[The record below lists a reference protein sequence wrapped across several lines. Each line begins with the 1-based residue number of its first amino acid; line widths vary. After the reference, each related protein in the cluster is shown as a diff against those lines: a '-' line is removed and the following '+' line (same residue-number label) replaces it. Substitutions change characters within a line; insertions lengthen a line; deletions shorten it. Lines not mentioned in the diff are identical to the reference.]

1 MVKVWNKVVHLF
13 GVAHCDETDGES
25 IKHANAWLERRKRF
39 LDRRCGQLAT
49 SDAEPTSNQAKN
61 SSSAA
66 TKREKLDRQSRNKR
80 HQPPRMVSESKNAN
94 IIDNN
99 KDARLSEIVF
109 RDDTGDDGQNNHH
122 QLSQFKSASAS
133 TTAADDI
140 TTTTINNNITTK
152 TTTTTTTTN
161 TKAPTITRTTSDT
174 AIHHTTVKPQYL
186 QHFDED
192 KLSQGSHDLTDF
204 EAQESVVKLVNDV
217 LSRNEPK
224 RAFGMGLVGNLLSRK
239 FRKDLTYAQLNAIY
253 SFNDHRPF
261 FTYWVTTVQILIMII
276 TLFTYGFGP
285 FGLSETLDK
294 RSVLVSSLSYQT
306 ASYLEQDN
314 IWLGPR
320 AADLIHLGAKF
331 TPCMRRD
338 SLIYKEIIQDREEEK
353 LTGCCVRNHDPACIQ
368 TKKEACTS
376 TWLSWNESTVDDAPM
391 FTPTQKR
398 RISGP
403 VCGQDPRYCLRPAS
417 KHPHEWPD
425 DITRW
430 PICHET
436 VKSTKALHHTSCEV
450 AARPC
455 CYGIHGQCQIIT
467 SQHCQFLRGTFHPEA
482 TLCSQVSCMEDVCG
496 MVPFYASDYPDQFYR
511 LFTALFLHAGLIHLS
526 FTVVL
531 QYYIMRDIE
540 RLLGSTRMA
549 IIYILPGIAGY
560 LASATFVPYHTQV
573 GPSGGQFALLACLMA
588 ETINSW
594 KLLDNPMS
602 SLWSLISIAFG
613 LFILGLLPWI
623 DNYAHIFG
631 FLVGLMLSL
640 ALTPYLT
647 PFNDA
652 YSRRKKV
659 IQIWVCI
666 ILVILT
672 FVLLPLPLYIFP
684 LYKCSWCQYLD
695 CWPLTPNWCEN
706 QDIKLI
712 RKEYLF

>member
-1 MVKVWNKVVHLF
+1 MVKVWDRVVNLF
-13 GVAHCDETDGES
+13 GVEHCDETDGNS
-25 IKHANAWLERRKRF
+25 IQHQNAWLERRKRF
-39 LDRRCGQLAT
+39 LDRRCGQLTACDDQSNRRLTKQSSPARSAT
-49 SDAEPTSNQAKN
+49 SKGENI
-61 SSSAA
+61 
-66 TKREKLDRQSRNKR
+66 DRQSRRKR
-80 HQPPRMVSESKNAN
+80 HQPPIMVSESKNAN
-94 IIDNN
+94 IMNII

-109 RDDTGDDGQNNHH
+109 RDDDDDDSRRHH
-122 QLSQFKSASAS
+122 LSQTKSASAS
-133 TTAADDI
+133 AATARAFDDTTTA
-140 TTTTINNNITTK
+140 TTA
-152 TTTTTTTTN
+152 TTTN
-161 TKAPTITRTTSDT
+161 TNVPTIIRTTSDT

-186 QHFDED
+186 QYFDED
-192 KLSQGSHDLTDF
+192 RLSEGSYDLTDF
-204 EAQESVVKLVNDV
+204 EAKESVVKLVNDV
-217 LSRNEPK
+217 LSRSEPR
-224 RAFGMGLVGNLLSRK
+224 RAFGIGLVGNLLSRK

-285 FGLSETLDK
+285 FGLSETLV
-294 RSVLVSSLSYQT
+294 RGLEYVSSLSYHT
-306 ASYLEQDN
+306 ESYYEKDN

-320 AADLIHLGAKF
+320 SSDLIHLGAKF

-338 SLIYKEIIQDREEEK
+338 FLIYKEINLDREEEK
-353 LTGCCVRNHDPACIQ
+353 LTGCCVRKHDPTCLQ
-368 TKKEACTS
+368 TTKEACTS
-376 TWLSWNESTVDDAPM
+376 IWLSWNESTVNDAPM
-391 FTPTQKR
+391 FAPTQKR
-398 RISGP
+398 RVSGP
-403 VCGQDPRYCLRPAS
+403 VCGQDPRYCLTPAS

-425 DITRW
+425 DITQW
-430 PICHET
+430 PICQEHSP
-436 VKSTKALHHTSCEV
+436 STKPLHHTSCEV

-455 CYGIHGQCQIIT
+455 CFGIHGQCRIIT

-482 TLCSQVSCMEDVCG
+482 TLCSQISCMEDVCG
-496 MVPFYASDYPDQFYR
+496 MVPFYARDYPDQFYR

-526 FTVVL
+526 LTVAL

-549 IIYILPGIAGY
+549 IIYILPGVAGY

-573 GPSGGQFALLACLMA
+573 GPSGSQFALLACLIA
-588 ETINSW
+588 ELINSW
-594 KLLDNPMS
+594 KLLDDPIT
-602 SLWSLISIAFG
+602 SLWKLISIAIG

-631 FLVGLMLSL
+631 FFVGLMLSL

-652 YSRRKKV
+652 YSRRKKL
-659 IQIWVCI
+659 IQIWICI

-706 QDIKLI
+706 QDIKLT
-712 RKEYLF
+712 RKEYIL